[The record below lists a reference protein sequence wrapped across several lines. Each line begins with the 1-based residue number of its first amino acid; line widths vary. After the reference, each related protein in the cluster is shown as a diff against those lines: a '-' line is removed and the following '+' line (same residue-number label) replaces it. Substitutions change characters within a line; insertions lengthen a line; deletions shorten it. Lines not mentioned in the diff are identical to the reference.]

1 MAKHT
6 AARRAELLALH
17 ATFCGALGD
26 PKRLQI
32 VDALRDGELTVGQL
46 ADAIGARQANA
57 SQHLAV
63 LRQRGLV
70 RARRVHTSVYYRLT
84 DARIVQ
90 AVDLLCAAQ
99 ADLHAGL
106 SAAFADEGGVDDG
119 MTVRA
124 V

>member
-1 MAKHT
+1 MTTT
-6 AARRAELLALH
+6 AVARRAELSALH
-17 ATFCGALGD
+17 ATFCGALSD

-32 VDALRDGELTVGQL
+32 IDALRGGELTVGQL

-70 RARRVHTSVYYRLT
+70 RVRRVHTHVYYRLA
-84 DARIVQ
+84 DARIAQ

-106 SAAFADEGGVDDG
+106 SAALADDG
-119 MTVRA
+119 VQMTG
-124 V
+124 